1 MSAAGANGRRV
12 TRVAVAALA
21 AGLYAFVLAAGPV
34 EHPGPACHLKS
45 RTHCAICVFL
55 SSPGDQ
61 AGLGETMVPTPV
73 VALVAPDAP
82 AHAPTGV
89 RPLQSNRAPP
99 AC

>member
-1 MSAAGANGRRV
+1 M
-12 TRVAVAALA
+12 AVVALA
-21 AGLYAFVLAAGPV
+21 IGLYAFVLAAGLA

-45 RTHCAICVFL
+45 RTHCAICALL

-61 AGLGETMVPTPV
+61 LGLGRTIVPMPV
-73 VALVAPDAP
+73 VALVGPDAP
-82 AHAPTGV
+82 KHALTGT